1 MTGTGHA
8 LPKLWRT
15 PAHHLTGTGH
25 ALPKLW
31 RTPAHRP
38 GQKPSRWPPSPS
50 DALVVSL
57 MDDPLEQFFSYAAHF
72 LCDKTIS
79 ISMSKIY
86 APFKVSGYTK
96 YELDLLKL
104 WASRVYTS

>member
-1 MTGTGHA
+1 
-8 LPKLWRT
+8 
-15 PAHHLTGTGH
+15 
-25 ALPKLW
+25 
-31 RTPAHRP
+31 
-38 GQKPSRWPPSPS
+38 
-50 DALVVSL
+50 